1 MDIKKLKLK
10 NKFFLAPM
18 QEVNDIAFRLLCKK
32 AGASLTWTGLT
43 NPLTKQKLILKDK
56 PALQLFCK
64 DTKGIKSFMKKYDKK
79 VSLWDFNL
87 GCSATNAKKNKFGS
101 YLIDLKKIEEIL
113 KEIRKSTKKPFTI
126 KIRKSKISFELLK
139 LAEKYCDAICIH
151 PRTQKQG
158 YSGKPD
164 LKFAEKIKQ
173 KSKIPIIYSGNV
185 NEKNAKDLL
194 KKFDYVMIGREAIG
208 RPEIFSRLTRGR
220 PAYTMEVREP
230 QRGARTSTRPLR
242 GPKLQSVG
250 AKYNKTFKNYLK
262 FAKKYKFLFRQ
273 IKLQAMNFTK
283 GKKDAKKK
291 RLKIYKIKDLESLE
305 NLIN

>member
-194 KKFDYVMIGREAIG
+194 KKFDYVMIGRAAMG
-208 RPEIFSRLTRGR
+208 HPEIF
-220 PAYTMEVREP
+220 
-230 QRGARTSTRPLR
+230 
-242 GPKLQSVG
+242 
-250 AKYNKTFKNYLK
+250 AKITDNKKFKRSYKNYLK
-262 FAKKYKFLFRQ
+262 LAKKFKLSFRQ
-273 IKLQAMNFTK
+273 LKFQAMQFTK
-283 GKKDAKKK
+283 GDRDSR
-291 RLKIYKIKDLESLE
+291 RLRNEIFKIKDLEGLE
-305 NLIN
+305 EVFN